1 MQCKF
6 RWLTKRRGSEE
17 KQCCFTVLP
26 KPLSNTKAKVLLK
39 KSLKFSWKALL
50 FLKTVRTAQKI
61 FLEQK
66 LKKPVLVELQSW
78 SFVNFWNTRP
88 ENFPFQ
94 ALFHFYHSSYTQ
106 PYTGC
111 SSRNLPCPQFGLN
124 FPEEEKLQEWWLKE
138 EKRARLGDHV
148 PVDFWERALKTGHVC
163 CALGDMQV
171 HNMAEVLH
179 RESQQLL
186 QYLWSARHL
195 GSLTPSGESSFRA
208 NKMKAA
214 CFSCT

>member
-1 MQCKF
+1 MILRSPVFYVTNSKCSVNSDDWQ
-6 RWLTKRRGSEE
+6 REEGVKRSNAVL
-17 KQCCFTVLP
+17 QCCQS
-26 KPLSNTKAKVLLK
+26 LSQIQRQKCFWK
-39 KSLKFSWKALL
+39 KSLKFSWRALL

-94 ALFHFYHSSYTQ
+94 ALFHFYHSFCTQ
-106 PYTGC
+106 PYTEC
-111 SSRNLPCPQFGLN
+111 SSSVPCPQFGLN
-124 FPEEEKLQEWWLKE
+124 FLEEEKLQEWWLKE
-138 EKRARLGDHV
+138 EKCARLGDHV
-148 PVDFWERALKTGHVC
+148 PVDFWERALKTGRVC

-171 HNMAEVLH
+171 HNVAEVLH

-186 QYLWSARHL
+186 Q
-195 GSLTPSGESSFRA
+195 
-208 NKMKAA
+208 
-214 CFSCT
+214 